1 MDLYNTHTNS
11 NYKRGEKMECY
22 SLNKD
27 CQYHVAEAKIL
38 PYEGGKLIL
47 CFKLQPNH
55 PWIVRQSNYTEAT
68 YNGACLL
75 DRYAPIHLHSTINP
89 YIVLNPAH
97 AISALTGSLIQRRQ
111 EPPAPPASA
120 SAGLPH
126 GDHVVAE
133 KSGASATCPG
143 CVPNIP
149 LSSPALPISCMLKPI
164 TPEGREDQWQ
174 SIDPKVVFGI
184 QNNSSEIAEDV
195 LREDDHSHSEYT
207 GSSESDV
214 SSQGRDGLTQAATVN
229 NVDDQLNGPPEGE
242 DSPAEK

>member
-1 MDLYNTHTNS
+1 
-11 NYKRGEKMECY
+11 MECY
-22 SLNKD
+22 SLNRD

-55 PWIVRQSNYTEAT
+55 PWVVRQSNYTEAT
-68 YNGACLL
+68 YGGACLL

-97 AISALTGSLIQRRQ
+97 AISALTGGLVQGRQ
-111 EPPAPPASA
+111 EPQTHPAGAGPPRE
-120 SAGLPH
+120 
-126 GDHVVAE
+126 DHVVAE
-133 KSGASATCPG
+133 KSGASANCPE

-149 LSSPALPISCMLKPI
+149 LSSPALPISCMLKQI
-164 TPEGREDQWQ
+164 TPQNREDQWQ

-184 QNNSSEIAEDV
+184 ENISSGIVEDV
-195 LREDDHSHSEYT
+195 LRENDHSHSEYT
-207 GSSESDV
+207 DSSESEV

-229 NVDDQLNGPPEGE
+229 NVDDQLNSQPEGRLREEGE